1 MVWRGHRPGQR
12 IRQCPGAPRTVAS
25 DSGERPP
32 EECAQLHPMAT
43 HGLLDQELCYRA
55 LRGRDARF
63 DGRFFVCVKT
73 TGIYCRPICPA
84 RTPKRENCIFVPSA
98 AAAEELGYRS
108 CLRCRPETA
117 PGTPAWAGTEASVAR
132 ALRLIDEGALD
143 EGSVEQ
149 LAATLGIGAR
159 QLHRLF
165 VRHLGA
171 SPQAVASNRRLL
183 VAKQLVTETGLRMSE
198 VAAAAGFQSL
208 RRFND
213 AMRAVYRRSPSA
225 QGTAAISLRL
235 GYRPPF
241 DWERI
246 LAYLGGRAIPGVE
259 RVEGHVYRRSY
270 QLGGSTGTIE
280 VVHQPDRRSLSVRLE
295 GVGPLPV
302 RQIVARVRRLFDLD
316 ADPATITVALGGDPI
331 VGPRLANAPGIR
343 IPGAFDPFELT
354 VRAILGQQVSVRGAT
369 TLAGRVVQR
378 CGTPLALARSGLTH
392 LFPAPEVL
400 ARADLSGLGLTGGR
414 VQALKGLAAACASGD
429 CELRPGSS
437 LEDSV
442 ARLVALPG
450 IGEWTAH
457 YAALR
462 ALGEPDAFPAS
473 DLGLR
478 KAVGGGGIISHRE
491 LERMAE
497 AWRPWRGYAALLLWT
512 EPRPDHPARTNP
524 ARRPP
529 VEVLDPA
536 TSTSRSILPATPSS
550 GRISM
555 GRPVLAKP

>member
-1 MVWRGHRPGQR
+1 MDTR
-12 IRQCPGAPRTVAS
+12 
-25 DSGERPP
+25 E
-32 EECAQLHPMAT
+32 
-43 HGLLDQELCYRA
+43 LLDQDLCYRA
-55 LRGRDARF
+55 LKGRDARF

-73 TGIYCRPICPA
+73 TRIYCRPVCPA
-84 RTPKRENCIFVPSA
+84 RTPKRENCVFAPSA
-98 AAAEELGYRS
+98 AAAEALGYRS

-143 EGSVEQ
+143 GGSVET
-149 LAATLGIGAR
+149 LAARIGVGAR

-183 VAKQLVTETGLRMSE
+183 LAKQLITETELPLSE
-198 VAAAAGFQSL
+198 VAFAAGFQSL

-213 AMRAVYRRSPSA
+213 AVRTVYKRNPSELRRGSKMLDAPPP
-225 QGTAAISLRL
+225 AAISLRL
-235 GYRPPF
+235 CYRPPF
-241 DWERI
+241 DWGRV

-259 RVEGHVYRRSY
+259 EVGEDSYRRTWR
-270 QLGGSTGTIE
+270 LGESTGTLEIS
-280 VVHQPDRRSLSVRLE
+280 HQPDRRALSVRID

-316 ADPATITVALGGDPI
+316 ADPAAITAALGGDPI
-331 VGPRLANAPGIR
+331 VGPRLARAAGVR
-343 IPGAFDPFELT
+343 VPGAFDPFELA
-354 VRAILGQQVSVRGAT
+354 VRAILGQQVSVKGAT

-378 CGTPLALARSGLTH
+378 CGTPLVVGRMGLTH
-392 LFPAPEVL
+392 LFPTPGEL

-414 VQALKGLAAACASGD
+414 AQALKSLAAACATGA
-429 CELRPGSS
+429 CELKPGTS

-442 ARLVALPG
+442 AQLVTLPG

-457 YAALR
+457 YVALR

-478 KAVGGGGIISHRE
+478 KAAGGGVVITPQALG
-491 LERMAE
+491 RMAE

-512 EPRPDHPARTNP
+512 EPM
-524 ARRPP
+524 
-529 VEVLDPA
+529 LDVA
-536 TSTSRSILPATPSS
+536 SS
-550 GRISM
+550 S
-555 GRPVLAKP
+555 AA

>member
-1 MVWRGHRPGQR
+1 
-12 IRQCPGAPRTVAS
+12 
-25 DSGERPP
+25 
-32 EECAQLHPMAT
+32 MAT
-43 HGLLDQELCYRA
+43 LGVLDQELCYRA

-73 TGIYCRPICPA
+73 TGIYCRPVCPA

-149 LAATLGIGAR
+149 LAATLGIGVR

-183 VAKQLVTETGLRMSE
+183 VAKQLVTETGLSMSE

-213 AMRAVYRRSPSA
+213 AMRTVYRRSPSELRRGTRPSGA
-225 QGTAAISLRL
+225 QGAATISLRL

-246 LAYLGGRAIPGVE
+246 LAYLGGRAIPGIE
-259 RVEGHVYRRSY
+259 QVEGSVYRRSY

-280 VVHQPDRRSLSVRLE
+280 VAHQPDRRSLSVRID

-316 ADPATITVALGGDPI
+316 ADPAAITAALGGDSI
-331 VGPRLANAPGIR
+331 VGPRLASARGIR

-378 CGTPLALARSGLTH
+378 CGTPLAHARSGLTH

-414 VQALKGLAAACASGD
+414 VQALKSLAAACASGD
-429 CELRPGSS
+429 CELRPGPS

-478 KAVGGGGIISHRE
+478 KAAGGGGIIAARA
-491 LERMAE
+491 LEQMAE

-512 EPRPDHPARTNP
+512 EP
-524 ARRPP
+524 
-529 VEVLDPA
+529 
-536 TSTSRSILPATPSS
+536 LPASVSS
-550 GRISM
+550 T
-555 GRPVLAKP
+555 AA